1 MKRLR
6 QREKNETKSNVNKI
20 MRTFLVLCMKKGVSS
35 INEKITRNENKKI
48 EMLYTFATSHKIT
61 TWSKTLDCRLMKKR
75 KAI

>member
-35 INEKITRNENKKI
+35 INEKITRNENKKLKCFI
-48 EMLYTFATSHKIT
+48 PLQ
-61 TWSKTLDCRLMKKR
+61 RLIKLQHGPKL
-75 KAI
+75 